1 MAKQYILTVE
11 NCEVKKIEEMDGTS
25 FWDKKYA
32 SEVETIKGLYSSM
45 LSDNDRRYKVE
56 IENLEAELRACKND
70 MAEYEKKYEDLA
82 QETMHKNLEIAGY
95 KETIDKI
102 RHYVDKIR
110 KDSVSAASNIHT
122 LYDLLDK

>member
-1 MAKQYILTVE
+1 MIEKYMLTVDSDKGVSVE
-11 NCEVKKIEEMDGTS
+11 KYDGAS
-25 FWDKKYA
+25 FWEKQYA
-32 SEVETIKGLYSSM
+32 SEVETIRILYDSM
-45 LSDNDRRYKVE
+45 LSDAERKYKVKIE
-56 IENLEAELRACKND
+56 ILEAELRACKND

-82 QETMHKNLEIAGY
+82 QETMHKSLEIAGY